1 MKKIFTKK
9 LNQSNPHFIPAR
21 PTGGSP
27 LIRGRDREGDKKL
40 EAISYKLKA
49 SPRGFTLIELLL
61 YAVLVGSIVLA
72 LSIFFSM
79 VLSSRVKNQT
89 IAEVE
94 QQGAEVMQTILQT
107 ARNAENITVPA
118 VGANGNSATLDVVS
132 VADDPTVFDLSS
144 GAIRIKKGVAANVN
158 LTSPLVTASGLTFA
172 NLTRPTTP
180 GNIAVSFTLTRV
192 NTENKNDYDY
202 TKTFY
207 GTASLRFP

>member
-1 MKKIFTKK
+1 MRKSTVHKKISVNK
-9 LNQSNPHFIPAR
+9 Q
-21 PTGGSP
+21 
-27 LIRGRDREGDKKL
+27 
-40 EAISYKLKA
+40 
-49 SPRGFTLIELLL
+49 GFTLIELLL

-72 LSIFFSM
+72 LSVFFSM

-94 QQGAEVMQTILQT
+94 QQGAQVMQTILQT

-118 VGANGNSATLDVVS
+118 VGASGGSATLDVMN

-144 GAIRIKKGVAANVN
+144 GAIRIKKGGGANVN
-158 LTSPLVTASGLTFA
+158 LTSPLVTASGLTFT
-172 NLTRPTTP
+172 NLTRPSTP